1 MSTLKDFQGLSVYI
15 LRFLDTYSEAIRRG
29 DFGEGTQRHT
39 QIKNIFFICERYNIL
54 DLFDKRTNKEKYLA
68 YINLIIQKET
78 EDLTQVEIL
87 HVDVFTLFNPEMKL
101 FLEVNP
107 IPSNFRNPEVFIDY
121 LLASMDIVVDEL

>member
-29 DFGEGTQRHT
+29 DFGEGTQRQT
-39 QIKNIFFICERYNIL
+39 RYNIL

>member
-39 QIKNIFFICERYNIL
+39 RYNIL

-87 HVDVFTLFNPEMKL
+87 HVDVFTLFNPEMRL

>member
-15 LRFLDTYSEAIRRG
+15 LRFLDTYSEEIRRG

-39 QIKNIFFICERYNIL
+39 RYNIL

-87 HVDVFTLFNPEMKL
+87 HVDVFTLFNPEMRL

>member
-15 LRFLDTYSEAIRRG
+15 LRFLDTYSESIRRG
-29 DFGEGTQRHT
+29 DFGEGTQRQT
-39 QIKNIFFICERYNIL
+39 RYNIL

-87 HVDVFTLFNPEMKL
+87 HVDVFTLFNPEMRL

-121 LLASMDIVVDEL
+121 LLASMDIVVGEL

>member
-15 LRFLDTYSEAIRRG
+15 LRFLDTYSEEIRRG

-39 QIKNIFFICERYNIL
+39 RYNIL
-54 DLFDKRTNKEKYLA
+54 DLFGKRTNKEKYLA

-121 LLASMDIVVDEL
+121 LLASMDIVVGEL